1 MLKSVFVLVKMRRFN
16 KKDNKYSKG
25 SIKNNDKTH
34 FFFDEIP
41 DCRRFF
47 LLVLNCCLTVR

>member
-25 SIKNNDKTH
+25 SIKNND
-34 FFFDEIP
+34 
-41 DCRRFF
+41 
-47 LLVLNCCLTVR
+47 

>member
-47 LLVLNCCLTVR
+47 LLVLNCCLTVH